1 MKSQRTSP
9 NSPSRIA
16 VPAGPEARAE
26 TMEPQSYAF
35 GPFRLVPGERIL
47 RRGNQVLPLPPKA
60 FETLLLLVRNPG
72 HLMRKED
79 LMTALWPDS
88 FVEEVSLASKISLLR
103 KVLAEAGAA
112 GGYIQT
118 VPKLGYRF
126 LPPVTQTWAS
136 GPAVGTPMRAEEA
149 APPEPAI
156 RFIALP
162 FSVLNGDERAGF
174 LEHSLPEAISASL
187 AGLRSLTV
195 RSSLLAA
202 RLAEA
207 NPDPRHIAREA
218 DVDMVLAGTVLCEGD
233 QVRVS
238 AELIHAPS
246 GTLVG
251 SYVCQTRLDNLIEV
265 QDSLVR
271 GIVELLVLRLTE
283 RERRVLAN
291 NVPASARAY
300 EFYLRANHL
309 QRQRTLE
316 NLSMARDLY
325 RECLDED
332 PDYAPAWARLGR
344 CYRTLEKFGVEGPQS
359 LELAKWAFHRAFAL
373 SPDLPIA
380 HNLYTQFEADS
391 GHAQAAMVRLL
402 GQAER
407 HPNDPEL
414 FGGLVHACRYC
425 GLLDESV
432 GAHHRARRLDV
443 KMVTS
448 VAHTFFLLGDYE
460 RTLEWYSEGFRYYL
474 DLAALAAAGR
484 ESEAAE
490 ILDRRSFPGGPF
502 PAMMESLRFYLQGD
516 HARSLEIV
524 RQALAMPTPDPEA
537 KFYLTRQLARD
548 GEHADALRTIRDLAT
563 EGYVCS
569 TALRCDPW
577 LRPLA
582 RLPDFQDVLD
592 EILRREADA
601 RAAFQAAGGDRV
613 LARPVPGW

>member
-1 MKSQRTSP
+1 M
-9 NSPSRIA
+9 PSRIA
-16 VPAGPEARAE
+16 FPAGPEARTEAAE
-26 TMEPQSYAF
+26 AQSYTF
-35 GPFRLVPGERIL
+35 GPFRLLPGERIL
-47 RRGNQVLPLPPKA
+47 RRGNQVLALPPKA

-79 LMTALWPDS
+79 LITALWSDS
-88 FVEEVSLASKISLLR
+88 FVEEGSLTSQISLLR
-103 KVLAEAGAA
+103 KVLADAGAA
-112 GGYIQT
+112 GTYIQT

-126 LPPVTQTWAS
+126 LPPVTRTWAS
-136 GPAVGTPMRAEEA
+136 VAAVGTPIQVAEEA
-149 APPEPAI
+149 PAERVI

-162 FSVLNGDERAGF
+162 FTVRNGDERAGV

-202 RLAEA
+202 RLAEG
-207 NPDPRHIAREA
+207 NPDTRHIAREA
-218 DVDMVLAGTVLCEGD
+218 DVDMLLAGTILCEGD

-251 SYVCQTRLDNLIEV
+251 SYVSTTRLDNLIEV
-265 QDSLVR
+265 QDSLVH
-271 GIVELLVLRLTE
+271 GIVELLMLRLTE
-283 RERRVLAN
+283 RERRVLAH

-300 EFYLRANHL
+300 EFYLRANQV

-316 NLSMARDLY
+316 SLSMARDLY

-344 CYRTLEKFGVEGPQS
+344 CYRTLEKFGEEGPQS

-380 HNLYTQFEADS
+380 HNFYTAFEADT
-391 GHAQAAMVRLL
+391 GHAQEAIVRLL
-402 GQAER
+402 GQEER
-407 HPNDPEL
+407 NPNDPEL
-414 FGGLVHACRYC
+414 FRGLVQACRYC

-432 GAHHRARRLDV
+432 RAHHHALQLDP
-443 KMVTS
+443 KIDTN
-448 VAHTFFLLGDYE
+448 VAHTFFLMGDYE
-460 RTLEWYSEGFRYYL
+460 RTLEWYSRGALYYL
-474 DLAALAAAGR
+474 DLAAMAAAGR
-484 ESEAAE
+484 EAEA
-490 ILDRRSFPGGPF
+490 LDLLGRRGAPGGPF
-502 PAMMESLRFYLQGD
+502 PPMMESLRYSLQGD
-516 HARSLEIV
+516 HARSIEIL
-524 RQALAMPTPDPEA
+524 RPALAIRPTKDPEA

-548 GEHADALRTIRDLAT
+548 GEHADALSTIRDLAT
-563 EGYVCS
+563 EGFLCS

-577 LRPLA
+577 LRPLS

-592 EILRREADA
+592 ELLRREADA

-613 LARPVPGW
+613 LA

>member
-1 MKSQRTSP
+1 MKSPRTLPS
-9 NSPSRIA
+9 SPSRIA
-16 VPAGPEARAE
+16 VSAGPEARSE
-26 TMEPQSYAF
+26 TAEPQAYAF

-103 KVLAEAGAA
+103 KVLEGGGAVGA
-112 GGYIQT
+112 YIQT
-118 VPKLGYRF
+118 VPKQGYRF

-149 APPEPAI
+149 APAEPAI

-187 AGLRSLTV
+187 AGLRSVTV

-238 AELIHAPS
+238 AELIHAPC

-251 SYVCQTRLDNLIEV
+251 SYVCKTRLDNLIEV

-271 GIVELLVLRLTE
+271 GIVELLVLRLTK

-300 EFYLRANHL
+300 EFYLRANHV

-316 NLSMARDLY
+316 SLTMARDLY

-380 HNLYTQFEADS
+380 HNLYTPFETDT

-407 HPNDPEL
+407 NPNDPEL
-414 FGGLVHACRYC
+414 FWGLVNACRYC

-432 GAHHRARRLDV
+432 RAHDHARRLDSRT
-443 KMVTS
+443 VTS

-460 RTLEWYSEGFRYYL
+460 RTLEWYSLGALYYL

-484 ESEAAE
+484 EAEAAE
-490 ILDRRSFPGGPF
+490 LLDRRFVPGGQF
-502 PAMMESLRFYLQGD
+502 PAMMESLRFSLQGN
-516 HARSLEIV
+516 HARSIEIL
-524 RQALAMPTPDPEA
+524 RQALALRPTKDPEA

-548 GEHADALRTIRDLAT
+548 GEHAEALRTIRDLAT
-563 EGYVCS
+563 EGFFCS
-569 TALRCDPW
+569 TALRNDPW
-577 LRPLA
+577 LQPLSG
-582 RLPDFQDVLD
+582 LPDFQDVMDAVLA
-592 EILRREADA
+592 REVDA

-613 LARPVPGW
+613 LA

>member
-1 MKSQRTSP
+1 MKTQRTSR
-9 NSPSRIA
+9 SLIA

-26 TMEPQSYAF
+26 AAQPQAYAF

-47 RRGNQVLPLPPKA
+47 RRGDQVLPLPPKA

-72 HLMRKED
+72 HLMRKDE

-88 FVEEVSLASKISLLR
+88 FVEEGSLASKISLLR
-103 KVLAEAGAA
+103 KVLKHAGAA
-112 GGYIQT
+112 GAYIQT

-126 LPPVTQTWAS
+126 LPPVTRAWAS
-136 GPAVGTPMRAEEA
+136 GPALGTPIQVDAE
-149 APPEPAI
+149 APSERVI

-162 FSVLNGDERAGF
+162 FSVLNGDERASF

-187 AGLRSLTV
+187 AGLRTLTI

-202 RLAEA
+202 RLAKA

-218 DVDMVLAGTVLCEGD
+218 DVDMVLTGTILCERD

-251 SYVCQTRLDNLIEV
+251 SYVYKTRLDNLIEV

-271 GIVELLVLRLTE
+271 GIVELLGPRLTE
-283 RERRVLAN
+283 RERRLLAH

-300 EFYLRANHL
+300 EFYLRANHM
-309 QRQRTLE
+309 QRQSSLE

-344 CYRTLEKFGVEGPQS
+344 CYRTLGKFGAEGPQS
-359 LELAKWAFHRAFAL
+359 VELAKWAFHRAFAL

-380 HNLYTQFEADS
+380 HHLYTPIEADS

-402 GQAER
+402 GQEER

-414 FGGLVHACRYC
+414 FGGLVQACRYC
-425 GLLDESV
+425 GLLDESIR
-432 GAHHRARRLDV
+432 AHHHARRLDSRI
-443 KMVTS
+443 VTS

-460 RTLEWYSEGFRYYL
+460 RTLEWYSLGFRYYL

-484 ESEAAE
+484 EAEAAE
-490 ILDRRSFPGGPF
+490 LQSRRSAPGGPF
-502 PAMMESLRFYLQGD
+502 TAMMESLRFSLHGD
-516 HARSLEIV
+516 HARSLAIV
-524 RQALAMPTPDPEA
+524 RQGLAVRPTPDPEA
-537 KFYLTRQLARD
+537 KFYLARQLARD
-548 GEHADALRTIRDLAT
+548 GAYADALSTIRQLAR
-563 EGYVCS
+563 EGFFCS

-577 LRPLA
+577 LRPLF

-592 EILRREADA
+592 EVLRREADA
-601 RAAFQAAGGDRV
+601 GAAFRAAGGDRV
-613 LARPVPGW
+613 LA

>member
-1 MKSQRTSP
+1 MKSLRTLLS
-9 NSPSRIA
+9 SPSRIA
-16 VPAGPEARAE
+16 VPAGPAARAE
-26 TMEPQSYAF
+26 TTEPQAYAF

-47 RRGNQVLPLPPKA
+47 RRGDQVLSLPPKA
-60 FETLLLLVRNPG
+60 FETLLLLVRNPD

-103 KVLAEAGAA
+103 KVLAEGGAT
-112 GGYIQT
+112 GDYIQT
-118 VPKLGYRF
+118 VPKQGYRF
-126 LPPVTQTWAS
+126 LPPVTRTWAS
-136 GPAVGTPMRAEEA
+136 GPAAGTPIQVEGEAPAER
-149 APPEPAI
+149 AI

-162 FSVLNGDERAGF
+162 FRVLNGDERAGF

-187 AGLRSLTV
+187 AGLRSLTI

-218 DVDMVLAGTVLCEGD
+218 DVDMLLTGTILCERD
-233 QVRVS
+233 EVRVS

-246 GTLVG
+246 GTMVG
-251 SYVCQTRLDNLIEV
+251 SYVCKTRLDNLIEV

-283 RERRVLAN
+283 RERRVLAH

-300 EFYLRANHL
+300 EFYLRANHV
-309 QRQRTLE
+309 QRERTLE
-316 NLSMARDLY
+316 NLTMARDLY

-380 HNLYTQFEADS
+380 HNLYTPFETDT
-391 GHAQAAMVRLL
+391 GHAQAAMVRIL

-414 FGGLVHACRYC
+414 FGGLVQACRYC
-425 GLLDESV
+425 GLLDESIR
-432 GAHHRARRLDV
+432 AHHRARRLDA

-460 RTLEWYSEGFRYYL
+460 HTLEWYSEGFRYYL

-502 PAMMESLRFYLQGD
+502 PAMMESLRFSLRGD
-516 HARSLEIV
+516 RARSLEIV
-524 RQALAMPTPDPEA
+524 RQGLAVRPTPDPEA

-548 GEHADALRTIRDLAT
+548 GEHAEALRTIRDLAT

-569 TALRCDPW
+569 TALQRDPW

-592 EILRREADA
+592 EVLRREADA

-613 LARPVPGW
+613 LA

>member
-1 MKSQRTSP
+1 MKPQRTSP
-9 NSPSRIA
+9 GSSSRTA
-16 VPAGPEARAE
+16 VPPGPEARAGAAE
-26 TMEPQSYAF
+26 AKAYAF

-47 RRGNQVLPLPPKA
+47 RRGEQVLPLPPKA

-103 KVLAEAGAA
+103 KVLTDGGAA
-112 GGYIQT
+112 GDYIQT
-118 VPKLGYRF
+118 VPKQGYRF
-126 LPPVTQTWAS
+126 VSPVTRIWAS
-136 GPAVGTPMRAEEA
+136 GAAVGTPLQVDEEA
-149 APPEPAI
+149 PAERVI

-162 FSVLNGDERAGF
+162 FTVRNGDARAGY

-207 NPDPRHIAREA
+207 NPDPRQIAREA
-218 DVDMVLAGTVLCEGD
+218 DVDMVLAGTVLCEND
-233 QVRVS
+233 EVRVG

-251 SYVCQTRLDNLIEV
+251 SYVCKTRLDNLIEV

-271 GIVELLVLRLTE
+271 GIVESLVLRLTE
-283 RERRVLAN
+283 RERRVLAH

-300 EFYLRANHL
+300 EFYLRANYV

-316 NLSMARDLY
+316 SLSMARDLY
-325 RECLDED
+325 RECLEED

-344 CYRTLEKFGVEGPQS
+344 CYRTLEKFGAEGPQS
-359 LELAKWAFHRAFAL
+359 LELAKWAFHRAFTL

-380 HNLYTQFEADS
+380 HNLYTSIETDT

-407 HPNDPEL
+407 NPNDPEL
-414 FGGLVHACRYC
+414 FWGLINACRYC
-425 GLLDESV
+425 GLLDESIR
-432 GAHHRARRLDV
+432 AHNRARRLDSRT
-443 KMVTS
+443 VTS

-460 RTLEWYSEGFRYYL
+460 RTLEWYSLGFLYYL

-484 ESEAAE
+484 EAEALE
-490 ILDRRSFPGGPF
+490 LVGQRSVPGGQF
-502 PAMMESLRFYLQGD
+502 PAMMDSLRFYLQGD
-516 HARSLEIV
+516 LARSIEIL
-524 RQALAMPTPDPEA
+524 REALAVRPTKDPEA
-537 KFYLTRQLARD
+537 KFYLARQLARD
-548 GEHADALRTIRDLAT
+548 GEHAEALRAIHDLAT
-563 EGYVCS
+563 EGFVCS
-569 TALRCDPW
+569 TAMRNDSW
-577 LRPLA
+577 LRPLSL
-582 RLPDFQDVLD
+582 LPDFQGVLD
-592 EILRREADA
+592 EVLKREADA
-601 RAAFQAAGGDRV
+601 SSAFHAAGGDRL
-613 LARPVPGW
+613 LA

>member
-1 MKSQRTSP
+1 MNSQRTTP
-9 NSPSRIA
+9 NSPNRIA
-16 VPAGPEARAE
+16 IAAGSEAGAE
-26 TMEPQSYAF
+26 AAAAQSYAF

-47 RRGNQVLPLPPKA
+47 RRGSQVLPLPPKA
-60 FETLLLLVRNPG
+60 FETLLLLLRNAG

-79 LMTALWPDS
+79 LITALWADS
-88 FVEEVSLASKISLLR
+88 FVEEGSLTSQISLLR

-112 GGYIQT
+112 SAYIQT

-126 LPPVTQTWAS
+126 LPPVTRTWAS
-136 GPAVGTPMRAEEA
+136 GAAVGTPVEVAEEA
-149 APPEPAI
+149 PAERVI

-162 FSVLNGDERAGF
+162 FSVRNGGERAGF

-207 NPDPRHIAREA
+207 NPDPRQIAREA
-218 DVDMVLAGTVLCEGD
+218 DVDMVLAGTILCEGD
-233 QVRVS
+233 QARVS

-251 SYVCQTRLDNLIEV
+251 SYVCTTRLDNLIEV
-265 QDSLVR
+265 QDSLVH

-283 RERRVLAN
+283 HERRVLAH

-300 EFYLRANHL
+300 EFYLRANHV

-316 NLSMARDLY
+316 NLFIARDLY

-380 HNLYTQFEADS
+380 HNLYTPIETDA

-402 GQAER
+402 GQAAR
-407 HPNDPEL
+407 NPNDPEL
-414 FGGLVHACRYC
+414 FWGLVNACRYC
-425 GLLDESV
+425 GLLDESIR
-432 GAHHRARRLDV
+432 AHNRARRLDSRT
-443 KMVTS
+443 VTS

-460 RTLEWYSEGFRYYL
+460 RALESYSLGFRYYL

-484 ESEAAE
+484 EAEAVE
-490 ILDRRSFPGGPF
+490 LLGRRSVPGGQL
-502 PAMMESLRFYLQGD
+502 PAMVESLRLSLRGD
-516 HARSLEIV
+516 HAGSIEIL
-524 RQALAMPTPDPEA
+524 RQALAVRPTKDPEA
-537 KFYLTRQLARD
+537 KFYLARQLARD
-548 GEHADALRTIRDLAT
+548 GAHAEALSTIRELAT
-563 EGYVCS
+563 EGFLCS

-577 LRPLA
+577 LRPLS

-592 EILRREADA
+592 DVLKREAEA

-613 LARPVPGW
+613 LA

>member
-1 MKSQRTSP
+1 MKPLRTPP

-16 VPAGPEARAE
+16 VPAPEARAE
-26 TMEPQSYAF
+26 AAEAQSYAF

-103 KVLAEAGAA
+103 KVLADAGAA

-126 LPPVTQTWAS
+126 LPPVTRTWAS
-136 GPAVGTPMRAEEA
+136 GPAVGTPIQVDEQ
-149 APPEPAI
+149 APERVI

-174 LEHSLPEAISASL
+174 LERTLPEAISASL
-187 AGLRSLTV
+187 AGLRSVTI

-207 NPDPRHIAREA
+207 NPDPRHVAREA
-218 DVDMVLAGTVLCEGD
+218 DVDMLLTGTILCEGD
-233 QVRVS
+233 QARVS

-251 SYVCQTRLDNLIEV
+251 SYVCKTRLDNLIEV

-271 GIVELLVLRLTE
+271 GIVELLVLRLSE

-300 EFYLRANHL
+300 EFYLRANHVAL
-309 QRQRTLE
+309 GRTFE
-316 NLSMARDLY
+316 SMAMARDLY

-344 CYRTLEKFGVEGPQS
+344 CHRFLAKLGEEGEES

-373 SPDLPIA
+373 SPDLPLA
-380 HNLYTQFEADS
+380 HHLYTPIEADS

-402 GQAER
+402 RQGEK

-414 FGGLVHACRYC
+414 FAGLVQACRYC
-425 GLLDESV
+425 GLLDESIR
-432 GAHHRARRLDV
+432 AHERARRLDS
-443 KMVTS
+443 KIVTS
-448 VAHTFFLLGDYE
+448 VTHTFFMLGDYE
-460 RTLEWYSEGFRYYL
+460 RTLEWYSLGFRYYL
-474 DLAALAAAGR
+474 DLAAMAAAGR
-484 ESEAAE
+484 EAEAAE
-490 ILDRRSFPGGPF
+490 LLGRRSFPGGPF
-502 PAMMESLRFYLQGD
+502 PAMMESLRCSLQ
-516 HARSLEIV
+516 
-524 RQALAMPTPDPEA
+524 
-537 KFYLTRQLARD
+537 
-548 GEHADALRTIRDLAT
+548 
-563 EGYVCS
+563 
-569 TALRCDPW
+569 
-577 LRPLA
+577 
-582 RLPDFQDVLD
+582 
-592 EILRREADA
+592 
-601 RAAFQAAGGDRV
+601 
-613 LARPVPGW
+613 

>member
-1 MKSQRTSP
+1 MKPQRTPP

-16 VPAGPEARAE
+16 VPAPEARAE
-26 TMEPQSYAF
+26 AAEAQSYAF

-103 KVLAEAGAA
+103 KVLADAGAA
-112 GGYIQT
+112 GDYIQT

-126 LPPVTQTWAS
+126 LPPVTRTWAS
-136 GPAVGTPMRAEEA
+136 GSAVGTPIQVDEE
-149 APPEPAI
+149 EPAERVI

-162 FSVLNGDERAGF
+162 FRVLNGDERAGF
-174 LEHSLPEAISASL
+174 LEHGLPEAISASL
-187 AGLRSLTV
+187 AGLRSLTI

-218 DVDMVLAGTVLCEGD
+218 DVDMVLAGTILCDSG

-251 SYVCQTRLDNLIEV
+251 SYVCKTRLDNLIEV

-283 RERRVLAN
+283 RERRVLAH

-300 EFYLRANHL
+300 EFYLRANHV
-309 QRQRTLE
+309 QRQRTFESLT
-316 NLSMARDLY
+316 MARDLY

-344 CYRTLEKFGVEGPQS
+344 CYRFLEKFGVEGPES
-359 LELAKWAFHRAFAL
+359 LELAMWAFHRAFAL
-373 SPDLPIA
+373 SPDLPLA
-380 HNLYTQFEADS
+380 HNLYTSFEADS

-402 GQAER
+402 GQGER

-414 FGGLVHACRYC
+414 FTGLVQACRYC

-432 GAHHRARRLDV
+432 RAHHRARRLDSRIA
-443 KMVTS
+443 TN

-460 RTLEWYSEGFRYYL
+460 LTLECYSLGARYYL

-484 ESEAAE
+484 EAEAAE
-490 ILDRRSFPGGPF
+490 LLGRRSVPGGQF
-502 PAMMESLRFYLQGD
+502 PAMMESLRFSLQGD
-516 HARSLEIV
+516 HARSIEIL
-524 RQALAMPTPDPEA
+524 RQALALRPTKDPEA
-537 KFYLTRQLARD
+537 KFYLARQLARD
-548 GEHADALRTIRDLAT
+548 GEHAEALRTIRDLAT
-563 EGYVCS
+563 EGFFCS
-569 TALRCDPW
+569 TAVRCDPW
-577 LRPLA
+577 LRPLS
-582 RLPDFQDVLD
+582 RLPDFRDVLD
-592 EILRREADA
+592 EVLGREADA
-601 RAAFQAAGGDRV
+601 KAAFQAAGGDRV
-613 LARPVPGW
+613 LA

>member
-1 MKSQRTSP
+1 MNSQRTSP
-9 NSPSRIA
+9 NSPSQIA
-16 VPAGPEARAE
+16 VPAGPEAGSEAAE
-26 TMEPQSYAF
+26 AQSYAF
-35 GPFRLVPGERIL
+35 GPFRLLPGERIL
-47 RRGNQVLPLPPKA
+47 RRGHQVLTLPPKA

-79 LMTALWPDS
+79 LLTALWSDS
-88 FVEEVSLASKISLLR
+88 FVEEGSLTRQISLLR
-103 KVLAEAGAA
+103 KVLADAGAA
-112 GGYIQT
+112 GAYIQT
-118 VPKLGYRF
+118 VPKVGYRF
-126 LPPVTQTWAS
+126 LPPVTRTWAS
-136 GPAVGTPMRAEEA
+136 GPAVGTPIHVDEEA
-149 APPEPAI
+149 PAERVI

-162 FSVLNGDERAGF
+162 FRVLNGDERAGF

-207 NPDPRHIAREA
+207 DPDPRHIAREA
-218 DVDMVLAGTVLCEGD
+218 DVDMVLAGTILCESD

-251 SYVCQTRLDNLIEV
+251 SYVSKTRLDNLIEV

-283 RERRVLAN
+283 RERLVLARS
-291 NVPASARAY
+291 VPASARAY
-300 EFYLRANHL
+300 EFYLRANHV

-325 RECLDED
+325 RECLDDD

-344 CYRTLEKFGVEGPQS
+344 CYRFLEKLGEEGPES

-373 SPDLPIA
+373 SPDLSIA
-380 HNLYTQFEADS
+380 HNLYTPIESDS

-414 FGGLVHACRYC
+414 FGGLVQACRYC

-432 GAHHRARRLDV
+432 RAHHRARRLDA

-460 RTLEWYSEGFRYYL
+460 LALEWHPPGVRYYL
-474 DLAALAAAGR
+474 ELAILAAAGR
-484 ESEAAE
+484 EAEAAE
-490 ILDRRSFPGGPF
+490 LLSRRRVPGGQF
-502 PAMMESLRFYLQGD
+502 PAMMESLGLTLEGD
-516 HARSLEIV
+516 HSKSLEIV
-524 RQALAMPTPDPEA
+524 RQGLAVRPTPDPEA
-537 KFYLTRQLARD
+537 KFYLTRHLARD
-548 GEHADALRTIRDLAT
+548 GAHAEALRTIRELAA
-563 EGYVCS
+563 EGFFCS
-569 TALRCDPW
+569 TALQNDPW
-577 LRPLA
+577 LRSLSM
-582 RLPDFQDVLD
+582 LPDFHDVLG
-592 EILRREADA
+592 EVLSREADA

-613 LARPVPGW
+613 LA